1 MPNIILEM
9 FCMPNANA
17 GGSWRAHTWP
27 KLSVNE
33 NKTDSRIMM
42 LKKKMKIDT
51 HCHKGSSS
59 CLPLLAA
66 AAGQGFL
73 MAKDLES
80 ASA

>member
-27 KLSVNE
+27 KLSVNK
-33 NKTDSRIMM
+33 NKKDKRIM
-42 LKKKMKIDT
+42 LFKKKMKIDT
-51 HCHKGSSS
+51 HSHKGSSS
-59 CLPLLAA
+59 YLPLLVAT
-66 AAGQGFL
+66 AGQGFL
-73 MAKDLES
+73 MARDFDS